1 MLASAPLP
9 VSTLPVCSARSH
21 KELDWVDL
29 QHLGKLTDDF
39 QADVGHGSLDPADV
53 GTIDP
58 SFIGQILLGNTPVV
72 PDAAQIGC
80 ESLAEVHVSANRSAA
95 Y

>member
-1 MLASAPLP
+1 MR
-9 VSTLPVCSARSH
+9 SARSR
-21 KELDWVDL
+21 KELNRVDL
-29 QHLGKLTDDF
+29 QHLGKFSDDF
-39 QADVGHGSLDPADV
+39 QTDIGHGALDPADV

-58 SFIGQILLGNTPVV
+58 SFKCQILLRNTPVV

-80 ESLAEVHVSANRSAA
+80 ESVAEVHAPANRYVA